1 MGNEGPLIDFGDEK
15 KEKDDWEDNWEDD
28 AWQSLSKDD

>member
-1 MGNEGPLIDFGDEK
+1 MGNEGPLIDFGDE